1 MAKTNNNTT
10 EAMGFNFAEAAVAAT
25 TGRTIPGSTE
35 LISACNSLALNA
47 IKLASTDPEIGKLA
61 AAVQS
66 GDHEALCAFV
76 DKAIEVPDASI
87 LDGATEDELSRLL
100 ESRRSDR
107 SKAKK
112 AGLTTL
118 DTIRRYISAWVA
130 ELVIREKS
138 GKAYKAPSTSEL
150 GTFESTD
157 RDEITKKIKSLQSK
171 KCRLNQA
178 MKTIMAAGID
188 SPELKKQ
195 LTDIDAE
202 IQRLNAM
209 RGTQPK
215 APKVSTVDVVP
226 SNEQL
231 RAVLAG
237 MTPEEIQTLLAQAAG

>member
-1 MAKTNNNTT
+1 MAKTNNTT
-10 EAMGFNFAEAAVAAT
+10 EAMGFNFAEAAVSTAS

-35 LISACNSLALNA
+35 LISTCNSLALDA

-66 GDHEALCAFV
+66 GDHDALCAFV
-76 DKAIEVPDASI
+76 DKAIKVPSADI

-138 GKAYKAPSTSEL
+138 GKAYRAPSTSEL

-195 LTDIDAE
+195 LDDVDAE